1 MLRSDIISYS
11 ERIVEWSVVE
21 SSRVTTTAMG
31 LGNSSKDM
39 GAEERR
45 GQKAEPCGTLVS

>member
-1 MLRSDIISYS
+1 MNLEFGR
-11 ERIVEWSVVE
+11 EVWAAEGVE
-21 SSRVTTTAMG
+21 SSRVTTTAVG

-45 GQKAEPCGTLVS
+45 GQKAEPWGMPVS